1 MKEAC
6 DNLRRSN
13 LRREMR
19 ELKSSIFD
27 LASVRSSISRSPHDQ
42 QQRRAEILAPKTVC
56 QNNDPTNLKPILKN
70 NSRRRLHNLAE
81 TETFGEFGLESDSS
95 MTTPSSLGSA
105 SFSTRNPE
113 IISKYNSLGG
123 RGRQLPPQRRF

>member
-13 LRREMR
+13 LRQEMR

-27 LASVRSSISRSPHDQ
+27 LATVRTVSTRPGLEPPT
-42 QQRRAEILAPKTVC
+42 RRQEAPAPKTVC
-56 QNNDPTNLKPILKN
+56 QSREPINLRPILKHH
-70 NSRRRLHNLAE
+70 SRRRSHHLTPE
-81 TETFGEFGLESDSS
+81 TEVFGEFGLESDSS
-95 MTTPSSLGSA
+95 MTTPSSGSV
-105 SFSTRNPE
+105 SFPARKPE
-113 IISKYNSLGG
+113 MISKYNSLGG

>member
-27 LASVRSSISRSPHDQ
+27 LATVRSSISRSPHDQ
-42 QQRRAEILAPKTVC
+42 
-56 QNNDPTNLKPILKN
+56 
-70 NSRRRLHNLAE
+70 RRRLHNFAE